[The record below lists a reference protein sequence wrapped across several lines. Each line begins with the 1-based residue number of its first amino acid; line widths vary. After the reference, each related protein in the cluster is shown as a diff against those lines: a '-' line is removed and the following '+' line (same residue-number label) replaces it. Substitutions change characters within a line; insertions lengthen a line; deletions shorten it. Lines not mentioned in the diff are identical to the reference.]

1 MRPQSPSL
9 PLSISIE
16 SRAVEDRTDG
26 ELVEMARA
34 GCHDSGAALFARYHG
49 RLVSVLCRWTHG
61 DRARAEDLAQDTWV
75 KAFAH
80 LERVDPDS
88 QLWPW
93 LRRIAVNTAISDG
106 RRRHPV
112 PAGDSTRME
121 SFARVPPE
129 DERIEELD
137 LLLRSW
143 KRLPGRH
150 QAVLVAVD
158 VDGASIGEAAASAG
172 VSYNAMKQSLHRAR
186 RALRDAAGTALGAP
200 WFRWQGHAGRK
211 LARWLS
217 PSVVGTGALSAVV
230 PILVVTL
237 FAWGPDVREG
247 QRPMANTWAETDR
260 RHFDPTGVPDGSTAT
275 PSTVDGVTTRTRPPS
290 ATDAGGA
297 WAPEVALPSVGVPGT
312 RLRGGPGFDEAA
324 PYVISVEAEVG
335 EGTTTVVEV
344 SVDDPNTTP
353 VSEPVCSGSEV
364 IPAVSCE
371 RNGPTSRPA
380 PTGS

>member
-1 MRPQSPSL
+1 M
-9 PLSISIE
+9 
-16 SRAVEDRTDG
+16 EDRTDG

-34 GCHDSGAALFARYHG
+34 GCHDAGAALFARYHG

-80 LERVDPDS
+80 LERVDPDA

-112 PAGDSTRME
+112 PAGESTRME
-121 SFARVPPE
+121 AFARVPPE

-150 QAVLVAVD
+150 QAVLVAVE

-200 WFRWQGHAGRK
+200 WLRLQWYAGRK
-211 LARWLS
+211 VARWLS
-217 PSVVGTGALSAVV
+217 PGVVGTGALSAVV
-230 PILVVTL
+230 PLLVVTL
-237 FAWGPDVREG
+237 FAWGPDVGERE
-247 QRPMANTWAETDR
+247 RPVSNTWTETDR
-260 RHFDPTGVPDGSTAT
+260 RHADPAGVPAGPTAT
-275 PSTVDGVTTRTRPPS
+275 PQTVDGVSTRTHPPS
-290 ATDAGGA
+290 ASDAGEA

-312 RLRGGPGFDEAA
+312 PLRGGPGFDEAA

-353 VSEPVCSGSEV
+353 VSEPVCSGSGA
-364 IPAVSCE
+364 IPVLSCE
-371 RNGPTSRPA
+371 RNAPTSRPT